1 MIYLILT
8 LILMILIQSF
18 FNMIVWSNRRKITK
32 KKFIIAVNKT
42 ILQFCFGVCLAKSP
56 FTIIT

>member
-42 ILQFCFGVCLAKSP
+42 ILQICFGVCLVKSP